1 MYVFRIGLETELY
14 VSFRYFVNLFLEIFD
29 KRLCM
34 TVRTKAMYA
43 GAIVILG
50 ELKM

>member
-1 MYVFRIGLETELY
+1 MYVFEIRFETELY
-14 VSFRYFVNLFLEIFD
+14 ISFKYFVNLFLEIFD

-34 TVRTKAMYA
+34 TVRTKAIDA

-50 ELKM
+50 EF